1 MTNPERYRAIIA
13 ADKETAGVRD
23 KLKESIEEVAG
34 LEVIQLS
41 RVKISRIRG
50 EIVKKK
56 PDLVLVT
63 AALRTS
69 QEFDELRGFVRR
81 VRRHL
86 PESKIV
92 IHGPNLFENEV
103 EAVFESGA
111 DAWIDERMAQ
121 EYIGLALQSLT
132 AGEDFVHS
140 MMRRK
145 GKDRNSTPPEAS

>member
-1 MTNPERYRAIIA
+1 MANPERYRAVIA
-13 ADKETAGVRD
+13 ADKETAGFRD

-41 RVKISRIRG
+41 RAEISRIRG

-63 AALRTS
+63 AALNTS
-69 QEFDELRGFVRR
+69 EEMDELKGFIGR

-86 PESKIV
+86 PQTKIV
-92 IHGPNLFENEV
+92 IHTPNLFQDEV
-103 EAVFESGA
+103 EAVFKSGA
-111 DAWIDERMAQ
+111 DAWIDERMAP
-121 EYIGLALQSLT
+121 EYLGPALQSLA
-132 AGEDFVHS
+132 AGEDFVHP

-145 GKDRNSTPPEAS
+145 SKSKG